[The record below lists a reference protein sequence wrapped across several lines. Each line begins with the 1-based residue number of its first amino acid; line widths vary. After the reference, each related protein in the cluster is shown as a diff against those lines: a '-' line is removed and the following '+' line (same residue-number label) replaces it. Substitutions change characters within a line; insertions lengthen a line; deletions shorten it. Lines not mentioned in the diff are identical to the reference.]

1 MSNMSESQVE
11 KILLQIKSSETSVT
25 QQITDLENKYVKAL
39 HKQEERHSAEI
50 KLLRKDFDDR
60 HMGIVKEI
68 DDIRQPIEGR
78 SENIKLYNNAVETA
92 VKEVAST
99 EYKKLQQ
106 QVTVS
111 SEKTNSN
118 KQYNLN
124 WCILVYGVAVGRED
138 AEKLGHT
145 SAAMDTV
152 YFAFLY

>member
-1 MSNMSESQVE
+1 M
-11 KILLQIKSSETSVT
+11 T
-25 QQITDLENKYVKAL
+25 
-39 HKQEERHSAEI
+39 
-50 KLLRKDFDDR
+50 F
-60 HMGIVKEI
+60 
-68 DDIRQPIEGR
+68 QPIEGR

-99 EYKKLQQ
+99 EYKKLQK

-111 SEKTNSN
+111 SEKTNTN
-118 KQYNLN
+118 KQYNRN